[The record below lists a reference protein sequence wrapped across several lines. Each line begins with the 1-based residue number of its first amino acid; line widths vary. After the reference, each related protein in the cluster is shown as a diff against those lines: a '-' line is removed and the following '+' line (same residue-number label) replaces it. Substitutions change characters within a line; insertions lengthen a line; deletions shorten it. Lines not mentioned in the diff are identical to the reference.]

1 MMLSLLAVPAS
12 AVDSGADLLKTA
24 EFYLTFEEGIKDDM
38 GRHTFESDGDVPSV
52 DGIFG
57 KGIATDSDNYY
68 IYYDDVVFGAD
79 SWTLTSWVK
88 IDNHAGDPCLFSNKD
103 WNSGGNPGW
112 LICVR
117 DGDWKINGNPNA
129 WTISVSADGEN
140 WTELAK
146 GDDSFFEETNFTYYA
161 GDAAAEGVSYVK
173 FEAASTAAN
182 LFQVSEL
189 NLLGEKT
196 GELGAADEA
205 LDDKAEAPQTFD
217 FGVTAAV
224 AAVISLGGF
233 ALAKKKH

>member
-1 MMLSLLAVPAS
+1 
-12 AVDSGADLLKTA
+12 
-24 EFYLTFEEGIKDDM
+24 
-38 GRHTFESDGDVPSV
+38 
-52 DGIFG
+52 
-57 KGIATDSDNYY
+57 
-68 IYYDDVVFGAD
+68 
-79 SWTLTSWVK
+79 
-88 IDNHAGDPCLFSNKD
+88 
-103 WNSGGNPGW
+103 
-112 LICVR
+112 
-117 DGDWKINGNPNA
+117 
-129 WTISVSADGEN
+129 SADGEN